1 MEQSETAAV
10 ARQLDFAASCK
21 ASATTNANGKGNSI
35 LPEHPQAQ
43 LQSKLLALAP
53 SRQFHASSR
62 LPQQVAQ
69 TKIRSSGPKRIR
81 SQSKSP
87 PREIA
92 STGRQKKSLPILLPR
107 AHPVKLV
114 SLPKSALQP
123 LQNAESP
130 KTRVLCHLDMKDCT
144 PKKQK
149 HCNCKNSRC
158 LKMYCECFTSGIY
171 CDGCSCIGCHNKIE
185 YEANR
190 KASIYAILERNPNA
204 FMPKI
209 AISPHGASD
218 VEHYKGCN
226 CKKSGCLKKY
236 CECFQANILCS
247 DKCKCMDCKNFD
259 GSEERKALFHGI
271 PANSAT
277 VIQQVTN
284 AAIRTPP
291 SKKSKNQRM
300 LFRVTLNDQLTS
312 RLRQFSQE
320 TRLASDA
327 SYPPLS
333 SIHLSKPDSATTLG
347 PTFYRSSLAGMIQS
361 HHVKDLCALLIK
373 DSAEAARTFT
383 EKTTITNDEGV
394 NEAKIYVVSSHID
407 HKDNRNLDG
416 NQEDG
421 VRTSSGES
429 AGSAI
434 DNRRP
439 FSPTTLALMCDEQ
452 DTSFMTDDFPHHISS
467 SNARTPMEQSSSM
480 NGLSSLYAEQEKLV
494 LTKLNCYF
502 KELISRHWFKETK
515 VEHKA
520 GNDLCTNTFTD
531 G

>member
-10 ARQLDFAASCK
+10 AMQLDFAASCK
-21 ASATTNANGKGNSI
+21 ASAITNANGKGYSI

-43 LQSKLLALAP
+43 LQSKLLALAQ
-53 SRQFHASSR
+53 SRQFHARSR
-62 LPQQVAQ
+62 LPQQMVAQ
-69 TKIRSSGPKRIR
+69 TNMPSSGPKRIT
-81 SQSKSP
+81 SLSKSP
-87 PREIA
+87 PCELA

-107 AHPVKLV
+107 AHPMKLV
-114 SLPKSALQP
+114 SLPKSVLKP
-123 LQNAESP
+123 LQNAETP
-130 KTRVLCHLDMKDCT
+130 KALVLCNLDMKDCT

-158 LKMYCECFTSGIY
+158 LKMYCKCFALGIY

-190 KASIYAILERNPNA
+190 KASIDVILERNPNA

-247 DKCKCMDCKNFD
+247 DKCKCTDCKNFD

-271 PANSAT
+271 PANSVA

-284 AAIRTPP
+284 AAINGAIRTPP

-300 LFRVTLNDQLTS
+300 LFRVTPNDQLTS
-312 RLRQFSQE
+312 RHQQFSQE

-327 SYPPLS
+327 SYSPLS

-347 PTFYRSSLAGMIQS
+347 PTFSRSSMAGMIQS

-383 EKTTITNDEGV
+383 EEKTMITNAEGV
-394 NEAKIYVVSSHID
+394 NEAKISVVSSHID
-407 HKDNRNLDG
+407 HKDNGNLDG
-416 NQEDG
+416 KQEDG
-421 VRTSSGES
+421 VRTSLGES

-452 DTSFMTDDFPHHISS
+452 DTSFMTDDLPHHISN
-467 SNARTPMEQSSSM
+467 SNARTPM
-480 NGLSSLYAEQEKLV
+480 NLSSLYAEQEKLV

-502 KELISRHWFKETK
+502 NELISRCWFKGDPASSHFLK
-515 VEHKA
+515 PLV
-520 GNDLCTNTFTD
+520 N
-531 G
+531 